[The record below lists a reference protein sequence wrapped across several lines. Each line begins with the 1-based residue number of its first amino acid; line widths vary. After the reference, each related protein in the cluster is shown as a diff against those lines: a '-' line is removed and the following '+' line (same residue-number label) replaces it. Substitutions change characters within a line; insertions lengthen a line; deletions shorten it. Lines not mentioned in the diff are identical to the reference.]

1 MPVFYRLAAMD
12 EPLCMSYRQH
22 PIRCCARRG
31 EDNRYAPEVAV
42 TGSAE
47 EFALNTRYVAV
58 FQYLRDES
66 MSAIKEHV
74 LYLGTRRYA
83 TVEEAL
89 EAGAKAACEWIDRRL
104 SPLDRH
110 GDFAYEIFTE
120 GGASQ
125 WVAKARL
132 HGSSDTLAI
141 LDWQSEVFPIE
152 GEFAT
157 SSFARQAGIA
167 YVRQVIDRL
176 VATGSHDQRL
186 AIVSR
191 LKP

>member
-1 MPVFYRLAAMD
+1 MPGFYRLAEMD
-12 EPLCMSYRQH
+12 EPLCMSYRKH

-31 EDNRYAPEVAV
+31 EDSRYAPEVAV
-42 TGSAE
+42 TASAE
-47 EFALNTRYVAV
+47 EFALNARYVAV
-58 FQYLRDES
+58 FQYLVEES
-66 MSAIKEHV
+66 MSSIKEHV

-104 SPLDRH
+104 GPLDRH
-110 GDFAYEIFTE
+110 GDFAYEVFTE
-120 GGASQ
+120 GSTSQ

-132 HGSSDTLAI
+132 HGSSDALAI

-157 SSFARQAGIA
+157 SSFAKQAGIA
-167 YVRQVIDRL
+167 RVRQIIDRL
-176 VATGSHDQRL
+176 AATENPDQRL

-191 LKP
+191 LNP